1 MQLGLTQK
9 PPGFRVLVCVRPMF
23 GREIEGGD
31 HSIVTVDRAKA
42 SVQITN
48 PDNSTHS
55 FVYDAAFDHTT
66 TLRDM
71 YDQEVAMVV
80 ADVLNGKLEVW
91 LRLSTFAPTLL
102 FLCTVCVSVSLL

>member
-1 MQLGLTQK
+1 
-9 PPGFRVLVCVRPMF
+9 MF
-23 GREIEGGD
+23 GREIKGGSR
-31 HSIVTVDRAKA
+31 SIVTVDCAKA

-55 FVYDAAFDHTT
+55 FAYDAAFDHTTCHTT

-91 LRLSTFAPTLL
+91 FSLSTLAPTLL
-102 FLCTVCVSVSLL
+102 F